1 VNLIKNFPLSINYDS
16 SIHINGITGDI
27 IGVGTSGDKNVIKKD
42 IQISDSFNIENNLL
56 SKLPKEY
63 ADAFI

>member
-1 VNLIKNFPLSINYDS
+1 MA
-16 SIHINGITGDI
+16 GDN
-27 IGVGTSGDKNVIKKD
+27 NVIKKD

-63 ADAFI
+63 ADAFM